1 MKLQFEPIH
10 PTADS
15 SFTLLHYT
23 QVSKADLLWHYH
35 PEYELVYIPRGHG
48 RRHIGQHIS
57 RFEDGELVLIGPDLP
72 HLTFS
77 YGQPVGTPFEEIV
90 VQLRGDF
97 LGPDFWERSEMVA
110 IRQLLARSHEGLSFG
125 AATRQAVGPLLR
137 QLLVAPP
144 FARLLLLLQALQQLA
159 QAAPT
164 PDCQPLHAGTG
175 GQGLS
180 GKEQQRLSRV
190 YQFVEQHYQRA
201 TLSVQEVADVA
212 YLSVPAFCRYFKK
225 MTRHTLT
232 DFVQEYRVGQ
242 ACRLLLD
249 DDLAITQ
256 VCYACGFN
264 NLSHFN
270 KTFRKFTG
278 QSPTEYRRQRLGG
291 G

>member
-10 PTADS
+10 PTVDS

-23 QVSKADLLWHYH
+23 EVGKAELLWHYH

-77 YGQPVGTPFEEIV
+77 YGHPAGTPFEEIV

-97 LGPDFWERSEMVA
+97 LGSDFWDKPEMAA
-110 IRQLLARSHEGLSFG
+110 IRQLLARSHEGLSFRG
-125 AATRQAVGPLLR
+125 STRTAVGPVLR
-137 QLLVAPP
+137 QLLEAPP
-144 FARLLLLLQALQQLA
+144 FMRLLLLLQALQQLA
-159 QAAPT
+159 QAPT
-164 PDCQPLHAGTG
+164 TDCLPLHAGTG
-175 GQGLS
+175 GQGLN

-190 YQFVEQHYQRA
+190 YQFVEQNYQRA
-201 TLSVQEVADVA
+201 SLSVQEVADVA
-212 YLSVPAFCRYFKK
+212 HLSVPAFCRYFKK

-232 DFVQEYRVGQ
+232 DFLQEYRVGQ

-249 DDLAITQ
+249 DDLAVTE
-256 VCYACGFN
+256 VCYSCGFN

-270 KTFRKFTG
+270 KTFRKYTG
-278 QSPTEYRRQRLGG
+278 QSPTEYRRQRMGK
-291 G
+291 

>member
-1 MKLQFEPIH
+1 MWCSCGATFWA
-10 PTADS
+10 PTS
-15 SFTLLHYT
+15 G
-23 QVSKADLLWHYH
+23 SK
-35 PEYELVYIPRGHG
+35 PELA
-48 RRHIGQHIS
+48 
-57 RFEDGELVLIGPDLP
+57 
-72 HLTFS
+72 
-77 YGQPVGTPFEEIV
+77 
-90 VQLRGDF
+90 
-97 LGPDFWERSEMVA
+97 A

-125 AATRQAVGPLLR
+125 GTTRRAVGPALR
-137 QLLVAPP
+137 QLLSAPP
-144 FARLLLLLQALQQLA
+144 FMRLLLLLQVLQELA
-159 QAAPT
+159 QAPAA
-164 PDCQPLHAGTG
+164 DCQPLHAGAG

-232 DFVQEYRVGQ
+232 DFLQEYRVGQ

-249 DDLAITQ
+249 DDLAVTE

-278 QSPTEYRRQRLGG
+278 QSPTEYRRQRMGK
-291 G
+291 

>member
-10 PTADS
+10 PTVDS

-23 QVSKADLLWHYH
+23 EVGKAELLWHYH
-35 PEYELVYIPRGHG
+35 PEYELVYIPQGHG

-77 YGQPVGTPFEEIV
+77 YGHPAGTPFEEIV

-97 LGPDFWERSEMVA
+97 LGADFWEKPEMAA
-110 IRQLLARSHEGLSFG
+110 IRQLLARSHEGLSFRG
-125 AATRQAVGPLLR
+125 GTRTAVGPALR
-137 QLLVAPP
+137 QLLSAPP
-144 FARLLLLLQALQQLA
+144 FMRLLLLLQVLQELA
-159 QAAPT
+159 QAPAN
-164 PDCQPLHAGTG
+164 DCLPLHAGTG

-190 YQFVEQHYQRA
+190 YQFVEQNYQRA
-201 TLSVQEVADVA
+201 SLSVQEVADVA
-212 YLSVPAFCRYFKK
+212 HLSVPAFCRYFKK

-232 DFVQEYRVGQ
+232 DFLQEYRVGQ

-249 DDLAITQ
+249 DDLAVTE
-256 VCYACGFN
+256 VCYSCGFN

-270 KTFRKFTG
+270 KTFRKYTG
-278 QSPTEYRRQRLGG
+278 QSPTEYRRQRMGK
-291 G
+291 

>member
-10 PTADS
+10 PTVDS

-23 QVSKADLLWHYH
+23 EVGKAELLWHYH
-35 PEYELVYIPRGHG
+35 PEYELVYIPKGHG

-57 RFEDGELVLIGPDLP
+57 RFEEGELALIGPDLP

-77 YGQPVGTPFEEIV
+77 YGHPAGTPFEEIV

-97 LGPDFWERSEMVA
+97 LGPDFWEKSEMA
-110 IRQLLARSHEGLSFG
+110 SIRQLLARSHEGLSFG
-125 AATRQAVGPLLR
+125 GNTRATVGPALR
-137 QLLVAPP
+137 QLLNAPP
-144 FARLLLLLQALQQLA
+144 FMRLLLLLQVLQDLA
-159 QAAPT
+159 QAPAE
-164 PDCQPLHAGTG
+164 DCIPLHAGNG

-190 YQFVEQHYQRA
+190 YQFVEQNYQRT

-212 YLSVPAFCRYFKK
+212 HLSVPAFCRYFKK

-232 DFVQEYRVGQ
+232 DFLQEYRVGQ

-249 DDLAITQ
+249 DDLAVTE
-256 VCYACGFN
+256 VCYSCGFN

-270 KTFRKFTG
+270 KTFRKYTG
-278 QSPTEYRRQRLGG
+278 QSPTEYRRQRMGK
-291 G
+291 

>member
-10 PTADS
+10 PTVDS

-23 QVSKADLLWHYH
+23 EVQQGGLLWHYH

-77 YGQPVGTPFEEIV
+77 YGQPAGAPFEEIV

-97 LGPDFWERSEMVA
+97 LGPDFWQRPELSA
-110 IRQLLARSHEGLSFG
+110 IRQLLSRSHEGLSFG
-125 AATRQAVGPLLR
+125 GATRAAVGTALR
-137 QLLVAPP
+137 QLLDAPP
-144 FARLLLLLQALQQLA
+144 FARLLLLLQVLQELA
-159 QAAPT
+159 QAAPH
-164 PDCQPLHAGTG
+164 DCTPLHAGTG
-175 GQGLS
+175 GLGLS

-190 YQFVEQHYQRA
+190 YQFVEQHYHRA
-201 TLSVQEVADVA
+201 SLSVQEVADVA

-232 DFVQEYRVGQ
+232 DFLQEYRVGQ

-249 DDLAITQ
+249 DDLSVTE
-256 VCYACGFN
+256 VSYASGFN

-270 KTFRKFTG
+270 KTFRKYTG
-278 QSPTEYRRQRLGG
+278 QSPTEYRRQRLEQV
-291 G
+291 